1 MTTAHTSTEHP
12 SQEHPSPDHPAAPDA
27 AGAPFDPG
35 AAAHLYR
42 LAFGF
47 VPAQMIH
54 VAVRLRLPDLLAE
67 RTRTA
72 EDLAA
77 EAGVQAQALRRVLR
91 GLASLGVVTE
101 TAEGFGLAPAGQLLR
116 SDVPHSLRPMLLP
129 YFDEGIWAAWGG
141 LLDAVRTGRPSIET
155 VTGGPV
161 FAYFEQHPQLGAEFH
176 AAMSV
181 SAQAEAWAVAEAY
194 DFSDVSTVVDVGGG
208 DGTLLTGL
216 LTRHPHLRGVL
227 ADTAQGVAG
236 ARDKLADAGV
246 GERCEVVPGDFFAS
260 VPRGGDRYV
269 IKSVLHDWDDD
280 RCVDLLRN
288 CRAAMG
294 DTGRVM
300 VVEIVAPPV
309 VDAGTDPFLAV
320 SDLTL
325 MVLTPGRER
334 TADEFDELFRRA
346 GLELVGRSGPLG
358 FSGYRII
365 EARSSR

>member
-1 MTTAHTSTEHP
+1 MTTADAATEH
-12 SQEHPSPDHPAAPDA
+12 ETAHDHAAAPA
-27 AGAPFDPG
+27 FDPG

-54 VAVRLRLPDLLAE
+54 VAVRLRLPDLLAD
-67 RTRTA
+67 RTWSA
-72 EDLAA
+72 AGLAA

-101 TAEGFGLAPAGQLLR
+101 TDEGGFHLAPAGQLLR

-161 FAYFEQHPQLGAEFH
+161 FAYFEQNPELGAQFH
-176 AAMSV
+176 AAMAV

-194 DFSDVSTVVDVGGG
+194 DFSDVATVVDVGGG

-236 ARDKLADAGV
+236 AVDRFAGAGL
-246 GERCEVVPGDFFAS
+246 GERCDVVAGDFFAS
-260 VPRGGDRYV
+260 VPPGADRYV

-288 CRAAMG
+288 CRDAMS
-294 DTGRVM
+294 DTGRIM

-309 VDAGTDPFLAV
+309 VDTGTDPFLAV

-334 TADEFDELFRRA
+334 TAAEFDELFRRA
-346 GLELVGRSGPLG
+346 GLELVARSEPLG